1 MANVIPNVGEIK
13 FELNDTATTLT
24 CELNTKFGVTV
35 YGAFAS
41 KNFNRDINT
50 GLAQTSALLEALE
63 NLKEH
68 LEFHSA
74 VEDWTDDTSEE
85 YEDDYDFWEYDEE
98 EDDYDFW
105 EDCSDDDEPE
115 DKRKNSKTDL
125 ETIASVLQIISAL
138 LDYDGSS
145 RVKN

>member
-105 EDCSDDDEPE
+105 EYEPNE
-115 DKRKNSKTDL
+115 RNTKDGKRDL
-125 ETIASVLQIISAL
+125 ETIASVSQIITAL
-138 LDYDGSS
+138 FDYDGSS

>member
-24 CELNTKFGVTV
+24 CELKTKFGVTV

-41 KNFNRDINT
+41 RNFNRDINT

-74 VEDWTDDTSEE
+74 VEAWADDTD
-85 YEDDYDFWEYDEE
+85 EDDDEE
-98 EDDYDFW
+98 FEDDYDFW
-105 EDCSDDDEPE
+105 EDCADEPDE
-115 DKRKNSKTDL
+115 PDEPVDFSKLGRARPIHEIIQSIIDYNNST
-125 ETIASVLQIISAL
+125 
-138 LDYDGSS
+138 
-145 RVKN
+145 RVKIN

>member
-13 FELNDTATTLT
+13 FKLNDTATTLT
-24 CELNTKFGVTV
+24 CELETKFGVTV
-35 YGAFAS
+35 CGAYAS

-68 LEFHSA
+68 LEFHGA
-74 VEDWTDDTSEE
+74 VEAWADDTEEYEE
-85 YEDDYDFWEYDEE
+85 YEDDYDFLEYDEE
-98 EDDYDFW
+98 EDDHDFW
-105 EDCSDDDEPE
+105 DDCSDEPNG
-115 DKRKNSKTDL
+115 RKDAKTDL
-125 ETIASVLQIISAL
+125 ETIASVISAL
-138 LDYDGSS
+138 FDYDGSS